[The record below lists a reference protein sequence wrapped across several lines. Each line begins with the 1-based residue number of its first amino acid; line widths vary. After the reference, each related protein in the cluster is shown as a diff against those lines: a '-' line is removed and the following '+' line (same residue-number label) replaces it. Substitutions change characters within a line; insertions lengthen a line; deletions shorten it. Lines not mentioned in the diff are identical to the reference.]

1 MNDSTNDFPAINRK
15 KNYNFREGTVKKI
28 YLIQI
33 CFLPCV
39 DCIVVPVRML
49 ELVDGRAAASS
60 LRAGFLDTVLV
71 MSFKNLMFLPHRLQK
86 AGLSAKRCPQ
96 KGQYICKNDPIKCFT
111 KLRFTT
117 THRKYKYFTS
127 YIKTPECTGDY
138 IFYLNFHYI
147 YVYKVH
153 SMLLW
158 MFSKGQKSLKHY
170 VFILLSIF

>member
-1 MNDSTNDFPAINRK
+1 M
-15 KNYNFREGTVKKI
+15 KI

-33 CFLPCV
+33 CVLPCV
-39 DCIVVPVRML
+39 DCIVVPVGML

-60 LRAGFLDTVLV
+60 PRAGFLDTVLV

-127 YIKTPECTGDY
+127 YIKTPECTDIYAQLPETLHLDFSSLSCKYLFDY
-138 IFYLNFHYI
+138 ENVFQSITQRKI
-147 YVYKVH
+147 
-153 SMLLW
+153 
-158 MFSKGQKSLKHY
+158 LK
-170 VFILLSIF
+170 